1 MHPMGLGLSTMC
13 CLFWCRCAVQGD
25 DAVHDAVRIRQL
37 EVGVPRRVT
46 AALRNH
52 GIGNDDVLWA
62 VLFMLAVL
70 VRDDSVVYGRAS
82 NALIG
87 AGVFKVRLLVL
98 PAVQHVASSGMCVLL
113 TAQVLLAVGVA
124 ANSSKQCNP
133 GYAYSE
139 HACCVSCRCWTMR
152 WRSTSSGMQM
162 RTQTLTR

>member
-1 MHPMGLGLSTMC
+1 METVCCLGVLHGRESLIKAHKDECHPVGLGLCTM
-13 CLFWCRCAVQGD
+13 RCFCVVPFSHVQGD

-37 EVGVPRRVT
+37 EVGVPWRVT

-82 NALIG
+82 QALIG

-98 PAVQHVASSGMCVLL
+98 PSAQHAGSFGMCVLL
-113 TAQVLLAVGVA
+113 
-124 ANSSKQCNP
+124 
-133 GYAYSE
+133 
-139 HACCVSCRCWTMR
+139 R
-152 WRSTSSGMQM
+152 
-162 RTQTLTR
+162 